1 MIPSPNEI
9 IDALGG
15 PTRVAALAGVKPPS
29 VCEWRE
35 KAAIPAAS
43 LHKLAKHIESV
54 MGVPKHVL
62 CPDVF
67 EEPKRKGKAA

>member
-15 PTRVAALAGVKPPS
+15 PTRVAALVGIKPPS
-29 VCEWRE
+29 VCQWRD
-35 KAAIPAAS
+35 KQAIPAAS
-43 LHKLAKHIESV
+43 LHKLAGHIEKV
-54 MGVPKHVL
+54 MGVPKHVM

-67 EEPKRKGKAA
+67 DEPKRKSRVA